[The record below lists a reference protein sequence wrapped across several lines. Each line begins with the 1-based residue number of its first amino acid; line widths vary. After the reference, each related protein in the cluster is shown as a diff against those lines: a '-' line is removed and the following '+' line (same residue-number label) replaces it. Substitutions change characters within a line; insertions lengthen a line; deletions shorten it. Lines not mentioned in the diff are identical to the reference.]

1 MAFSSTAAG
10 FGKKPI
16 QRENRMPTPTY
27 VDVIPSFVELSG
39 RKHLVNVVIL
49 DGEDGLLSNQIEEI
63 FGYSQFQM
71 RVVINTMQLS
81 STKIV
86 GQSLSV
92 LQSEGLLSSR
102 ATQSLFVARDS
113 LRKIIEEIGSGAH
126 ASLYR
131 SIWAPFSS
139 KVPNRSVPK
148 KNLRTAL
155 IQTAR
160 RQSERIRNLE
170 LEVSELRAIVEDLL
184 RDDMNRKLS
193 ALCAPK
199 ASPREPLLYSGT
211 GVSSHPRCQ
220 FPLQSSDEYHG

>member
-1 MAFSSTAAG
+1 MTFSSRAAG
-10 FGKKPI
+10 FGGKPI
-16 QRENRMPTPTY
+16 RRENRMPTPTY
-27 VDVIPSFVELSG
+27 VDVIPSFFDLSG
-39 RKHLVNVVIL
+39 NNHLVHVVIL
-49 DGEDGLLSNQIEEI
+49 DGEDGLLSNQIEQI

-71 RVVINTMQLS
+71 RVILNARQLS

-92 LQSEGLLSSR
+92 LQSEGIVSSR

-113 LRKIIEEIGSGAH
+113 LRKIIEEIGTDAH
-126 ASLYR
+126 VLLFS
-131 SIWAPFSS
+131 SIWVPFSS
-139 KVPNRSVPK
+139 KIPNQSVPK

-193 ALCAPK
+193 ALCASK
-199 ASPREPLLYSGT
+199 ASPREPLPNSGT
-211 GVSSHPRCQ
+211 GVSSLPRCQ
-220 FPLQSSDEYHG
+220 FPPQ